1 MEVITIEK
9 DINVFYVTAESFPDK
24 IMDAY
29 QLLHSRIT
37 ASNDERMYFGISQ
50 PNPQGTI
57 IYKAAAE
64 ELEPGEA
71 EKYGCESFTIR
82 KGKYICIDIKN
93 HMSDAASIGNV
104 FQKLIA
110 QPGIDPKG
118 YCLEW
123 YRNYTDPDV
132 KCLVGLA
139 S

>member
-1 MEVITIEK
+1 MEIVTIEK
-9 DINVFYVTAESFPDK
+9 DVPVLYVTAESFPNK

-29 QLLHSRIT
+29 QELHSLIKD
-37 ASNDERMYFGISQ
+37 SNNDRMYFGISQ
-50 PNPQGTI
+50 PNEKGNI

-71 EKYGCESFTIR
+71 EKYGCKSFTIK

-93 HMSDAASIGNV
+93 HMSDAASIGNA
-104 FQKLIA
+104 FQQLIA
-110 QPGIDPKG
+110 QPGIDPQG

-132 KCLVGLA
+132 RCMVGLVN
-139 S
+139 

>member
-1 MEVITIEK
+1 MEIITIEK
-9 DINVFYVTAESFPDK
+9 DIKVFYLTAESFPDK
-24 IMDAY
+24 IMDTY
-29 QLLHSRIT
+29 QQLHSLIT
-37 ASNDERMYFGISQ
+37 VSNDERMYFGISQ

-71 EKYGCESFTIR
+71 EKYGCERFTIK

-93 HMSDAASIGNV
+93 HMSDAASIGIA

-110 QPGIDPKG
+110 QPGIDQKG
-118 YCLEW
+118 YCLEC

-132 KCLVGLA
+132 RCMVGLER
-139 S
+139 

>member
-1 MEVITIEK
+1 
-9 DINVFYVTAESFPDK
+9 
-24 IMDAY
+24 
-29 QLLHSRIT
+29 
-37 ASNDERMYFGISQ
+37 MYFGISQ

-93 HMSDAASIGNV
+93 HMSDAASIGNT